1 MTKPFLQNPTPPPAF
16 FIASWQS
23 LEEGLILM
31 AGTPERGRL
40 VAETVSALRKAQA
53 AGDPPSKLL
62 LRVLAATAFLADD
75 TPLRMEG
82 VGAMT

>member
-1 MTKPFLQNPTPPPAF
+1 MTKSSTNSPNPASAF

-53 AGDPPSKLL
+53 AGDPPGKLL